1 MATVGGSGWVTVGES
16 GGWVVGASVS
26 HTLEP
31 KPFRAQATLFCN
43 SRMTTNPLQVKTTKK
58 QTNKSKTLSQGM
70 EMMKK
75 ASSDDEAT
83 FSTESPFSF
92 SDFPKPFE

>member
-1 MATVGGSGWVTVGES
+1 M
-16 GGWVVGASVS
+16 GGWGKCEPYTRAEAISCSS
-26 HTLEP
+26 HLILQLENDNESAP
-31 KPFRAQATLFCN
+31 SQDD
-43 SRMTTNPLQVKTTKK
+43 KK

>member
-31 KPFRAQATLFCN
+31 KPFRAQATLFC
-43 SRMTTNPLQVKTTKK
+43 
-58 QTNKSKTLSQGM
+58 
-70 EMMKK
+70 
-75 ASSDDEAT
+75 
-83 FSTESPFSF
+83 SF
-92 SDFPKPFE
+92 ACVRKRLGVCVRV